1 MRSWFPF
8 LGLLAC
14 VGCATS
20 PTGRSQLL
28 LFSSSQMETLG
39 LQAFEQIRADK
50 PISGDAGS
58 SGYVTCVARAITDA
72 LPAGQR
78 DAWEV
83 VVFED
88 EAANAFALP
97 ARKIGVYTG
106 LLAVAENQDQLA
118 AVLGHEVGH
127 VLAAHSNER
136 ASQNTAA
143 SLALST
149 ASVAFGDGSASSQL
163 LLGALGV
170 GAQYGVLLPFSR
182 SHESE
187 ADIIGLELMAR
198 AGFDPTQSAELWRN
212 MARASAGAPPEW
224 ASTHP
229 SAETRIEDLEAGAPA
244 AQQLRAEAN
253 RLGRNPHC
261 R

>member
-88 EAANAFALP
+88 
-97 ARKIGVYTG
+97 
-106 LLAVAENQDQLA
+106 
-118 AVLGHEVGH
+118 
-127 VLAAHSNER
+127 
-136 ASQNTAA
+136 
-143 SLALST
+143 
-149 ASVAFGDGSASSQL
+149 
-163 LLGALGV
+163 
-170 GAQYGVLLPFSR
+170 
-182 SHESE
+182 
-187 ADIIGLELMAR
+187 
-198 AGFDPTQSAELWRN
+198 
-212 MARASAGAPPEW
+212 
-224 ASTHP
+224 
-229 SAETRIEDLEAGAPA
+229 
-244 AQQLRAEAN
+244 
-253 RLGRNPHC
+253 
-261 R
+261 